1 MIDSQSNSDA
11 SPKEKSLSDAQP
23 SARRSLSR
31 RKKLAYSLVTTLL
44 FFVLLE
50 SGLALLGVEPA
61 VDLSDPFV
69 GFDDSSPLFVPDTA
83 SGTGDASRMV
93 TSKNKLAW
101 FNEQSFPRRKPPD
114 TRRVFCLGGSTT
126 YGRPYDDTTSFP
138 GWLREL
144 LPHIAPQARWEVIN
158 AGGVSYASYRVARL
172 TQELVQYEPD
182 LLIVYTGHNEF
193 LEDRTY
199 GEIRHASPLQR
210 GALATLARS
219 RTAALAQRMFGGPS
233 SDRHGGRFQ
242 LSDDVDTVLD
252 HTVGP
257 TTYQRDVE
265 QRRRIIEHFEV
276 NLSRI
281 VAIARESGAQVV
293 LVTPASN
300 LKDGSP
306 FKSQH
311 AEGVSAE
318 TRLEWTRHYETARKH
333 ELDGHLDKALLAY
346 TRAAEIDSS
355 FAELHWRTGRLLL
368 KQKQFEQ
375 ARSSF
380 ARSIDED
387 VCPLRAVSEIPRIIR
402 STAERLNVPLVDF
415 EQLVGEQ
422 CRAELGH
429 SSPGEEVFLDHVHPT
444 IAANG
449 QLAKAIVDRLVG
461 VGIVETDSAPTLTE
475 EVLANVSRQIN
486 SRVDERKHAIALR
499 NLAKVLNWAGKHLEA
514 GSLAMRAVEQLPD
527 DPECLVLSAA
537 YLSETGRI
545 DKAIEHYRLALQHR
559 PDYATAHQMLGSAL
573 VDRGQL
579 DEALG
584 HFRKLARLRP
594 DDSHAWQMI
603 GAIYAEQQQFDA
615 ALPNFETALA
625 LNGDDS
631 NIHYNLANAL
641 GHLGRREDAIKHYT
655 RAVELNA
662 DDADARNNLGVML
675 MQAGRSKKAA
685 RQFREVLRLRP
696 EDKIAAANLLDV
708 EAAKQGRGF
717 R

>member
-252 HTVGP
+252 RAQQHGGHHGVVAKCWKLVLMGDI
-257 TTYQRDVE
+257 RDRLEIGDIVLG
-265 QRRRIIEHFEV
+265 IADAFE
-276 NLSRI
+276 I
-281 VAIARESGAQVV
+281 DAARV
-293 LVTPASN
+293 LV
-300 LKDGSP
+300 
-306 FKSQH
+306 
-311 AEGVSAE
+311 
-318 TRLEWTRHYETARKH
+318 H
-333 ELDGHLDKALLAY
+333 E
-346 TRAAEIDSS
+346 
-355 FAELHWRTGRLLL
+355 F
-368 KQKQFEQ
+368 
-375 ARSSF
+375 
-380 ARSIDED
+380 
-387 VCPLRAVSEIPRIIR
+387 
-402 STAERLNVPLVDF
+402 
-415 EQLVGEQ
+415 
-422 CRAELGH
+422 
-429 SSPGEEVFLDHVHPT
+429 
-444 IAANG
+444 
-449 QLAKAIVDRLVG
+449 VDRLG
-461 VGIVETDSAPTLTE
+461 CIRVEK
-475 EVLANVSRQIN
+475 ANL
-486 SRVDERKHAIALR
+486 D
-499 NLAKVLNWAGKHLEA
+499 AKVLEGLTK
-514 GSLAMRAVEQLPD
+514 
-527 DPECLVLSAA
+527 
-537 YLSETGRI
+537 
-545 DKAIEHYRLALQHR
+545 
-559 PDYATAHQMLGSAL
+559 
-573 VDRGQL
+573 
-579 DEALG
+579 
-584 HFRKLARLRP
+584 
-594 DDSHAWQMI
+594 
-603 GAIYAEQQQFDA
+603 
-615 ALPNFETALA
+615 
-625 LNGDDS
+625 
-631 NIHYNLANAL
+631 
-641 GHLGRREDAIKHYT
+641 
-655 RAVELNA
+655 
-662 DDADARNNLGVML
+662 
-675 MQAGRSKKAA
+675 
-685 RQFREVLRLRP
+685 
-696 EDKIAAANLLDV
+696 
-708 EAAKQGRGF
+708 
-717 R
+717 